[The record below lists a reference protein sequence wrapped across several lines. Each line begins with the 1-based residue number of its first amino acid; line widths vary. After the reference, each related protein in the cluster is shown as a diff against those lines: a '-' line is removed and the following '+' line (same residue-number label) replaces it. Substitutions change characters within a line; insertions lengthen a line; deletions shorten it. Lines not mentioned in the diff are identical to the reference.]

1 MPFEKILLLIG
12 FAIIS
17 AVWYTKMP
25 YNIGT
30 FYKKIF
36 SRRTPALSLIFVVV
50 LLVGLSLEVTQFP
63 VSIYDPFI
71 VLFGL
76 AIYYAG
82 IALAV
87 WGRISMGTSWGVP
100 AQHDI
105 TSQKKLITEGAFH
118 ISRNPI
124 YTGLLLMFVGFG
136 FTLRSYLFLLAIPIG
151 FFVHHLVIKEEKLLK
166 KHFGKQWTDYTKK
179 VRRYL

>member
-1 MPFEKILLLIG
+1 MTFEKILLLIG

-17 AVWYTKMP
+17 AVWFTKMP
-25 YNIGT
+25 YSLGT

-36 SRRTPALSLIFVVV
+36 SRRTPALSIMLIIV
-50 LLVGLSLEVTQFP
+50 LLVGLSLDVTQFP
-63 VSIYDPFI
+63 TSIYDPFI
-71 VLFGL
+71 ILLGL
-76 AIYYAG
+76 AMYYAG

-87 WGRISMGTSWGVP
+87 WGRLSMGTSWGVP

-105 TSQKKLITEGAFH
+105 RTQKKLITTGAFH

-124 YTGLLLMFVGFG
+124 YTGLILVFLGFG

-151 FFVHHLVIKEEKLLK
+151 FFIQHLIMKEEILLK
-166 KHFGKQWTDYTKK
+166 KHFGKQWTEYTKK
-179 VRRYL
+179 VRRFL